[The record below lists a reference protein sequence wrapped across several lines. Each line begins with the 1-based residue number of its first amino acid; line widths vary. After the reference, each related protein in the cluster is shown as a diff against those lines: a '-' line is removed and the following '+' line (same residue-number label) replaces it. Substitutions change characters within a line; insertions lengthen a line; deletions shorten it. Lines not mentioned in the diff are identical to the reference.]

1 MFTIG
6 MHNVNAAG
14 LCRMYAMCMMMIM
27 MMMYNSNLQ
36 APVGHA
42 DASVSVSAFLDA
54 SDGMNGFSGSAASNV
69 FVDAPDGWNLT
80 HTPAPDGMAHISDD
94 MPFLSYTTFLDES
107 VLSLE
112 SCAGSPAELDR
123 WNTSTLES
131 FEHVKIR
138 SLSIE
143 QISEYMISEVHR
155 LTSYYDEQA
164 DLFVEQV
171 YTVEVQTQTTYMNPE
186 SLANALGVSVTT
198 EILIKMFRHF
208 AKYCG
213 KYLAFLNFRISDEF

>member
-1 MFTIG
+1 

-54 SDGMNGFSGSAASNV
+54 SDGMNGFSGSDASNV

-94 MPFLSYTTFLDES
+94 MPFLSYTTFLDVPES
-107 VLSLE
+107 LSLE
-112 SCAGSPAELDR
+112 SCAGSPVELER

-138 SLSIE
+138 GLSIE

-155 LTSYYDEQA
+155 LTSNYDEQA

-171 YTVEVQTQTTYMNPE
+171 DAVE
-186 SLANALGVSVTT
+186 L
-198 EILIKMFRHF
+198 
-208 AKYCG
+208 
-213 KYLAFLNFRISDEF
+213 

>member
-1 MFTIG
+1 M
-6 MHNVNAAG
+6 VNAAG

-27 MMMYNSNLQ
+27 MMMYQDASDGMDNSSLH

-54 SDGMNGFSGSAASNV
+54 SDGMNGFSGSDASHV
-69 FVDAPDGWNLT
+69 FLDAPDGWNLT
-80 HTPAPDGMAHISDD
+80 HTPPPDGMAHISDD

-155 LTSYYDEQA
+155 LTSNYDEQA

-171 YTVEVQTQTTYMNPE
+171 DAVE
-186 SLANALGVSVTT
+186 L
-198 EILIKMFRHF
+198 
-208 AKYCG
+208 
-213 KYLAFLNFRISDEF
+213 

>member
-1 MFTIG
+1 MCGMFTIG

-27 MMMYNSNLQ
+27 MMMYNSSLQ

-54 SDGMNGFSGSAASNV
+54 SDGMNGFSGSDASNV

-138 SLSIE
+138 ALSIE

-155 LTSYYDEQA
+155 LTSNYDEQA

-171 YTVEVQTQTTYMNPE
+171 DAVE
-186 SLANALGVSVTT
+186 L
-198 EILIKMFRHF
+198 
-208 AKYCG
+208 
-213 KYLAFLNFRISDEF
+213 